1 MVENKLQLN
10 NDKSHLLVF
19 SSSKRKATTQLASL
33 VEIRTPT
40 NNIRP
45 SSKQRLLGCW
55 LQDNLKWTEHI
66 RDNEESLMKS
76 LNKRLNALKI
86 ITKISDFKTRKMIG
100 EGIFLSKLV
109 YMISVWSGCA
119 KDLLTSVQTIQNRAA
134 KLITKNYWEEK
145 SETHLAQL
153 GWLSV
158 NQLSEYHN
166 MLLIHQVKNNRTPHH
181 LYEMYNWE
189 YTYATRQA
197 ASNQIKPKGTPRLD
211 ISLKTYRWR
220 AAVYYNKVPTY
231 KKKENLR
238 LN

>member
-1 MVENKLQLN
+1 MGPLLYTLYTNELPNIIKSFSDCENEEESQDKSNKHDHICCYADDTTMTTVSTDHISLSEKLSRNYEKVSNFMVENKLQLN

-109 YMISVWSGCA
+109 YMISVCSGCA
-119 KDLLTSVQTIQNRAA
+119 KDLL
-134 KLITKNYWEEK
+134 
-145 SETHLAQL
+145 
-153 GWLSV
+153 
-158 NQLSEYHN
+158 
-166 MLLIHQVKNNRTPHH
+166 
-181 LYEMYNWE
+181 
-189 YTYATRQA
+189 
-197 ASNQIKPKGTPRLD
+197 
-211 ISLKTYRWR
+211 ISF
-220 AAVYYNKVPTY
+220 
-231 KKKENLR
+231 
-238 LN
+238 